1 MTPTVSVVFGTL
13 NRLPFLQRA
22 VESARIA
29 VGNYPYEIVI
39 VDGGSVDGTLPYL
52 KSQSDVTLIEQ
63 GARLGAVAAFNAG
76 FEKARGEFVASFND
90 DAEYIGQPIA
100 YAIEL
105 LNQNEAIGQVALMFS
120 TQILHDADG
129 LKTINTKNQNPRV
142 QMVRTALYG
151 EMPYANFG
159 VIRKRL
165 GQQVEWWGSYYQ
177 YGGDT
182 ELSVKVRAA
191 GFEIAVLAKQY
202 GYIVHYELQD
212 STRIPNVEQLAF
224 NAKWRQRQHVQQ
236 PAREQRRQE
245 YAKSLPP
252 PVNESAPKLAPEIAL
267 ASPNPIRITSR
278 FNEPQRVSMSYPTR
292 VEYLGGKHG
301 KMNFHRDGSR
311 FTYVIGAQA
320 PVFWA
325 DGNDV
330 EWLVKARDHGR
341 AMFRVIEN
349 NG

>member
-13 NRLPFLQRA
+13 NRLSFLQRA
-22 VESARIA
+22 VESARTA
-29 VGNYPYEIVI
+29 VANYPYEIVV
-39 VDGGSVDGTLPYL
+39 VDGGSTDGTLPYL
-52 KSQSDVTLIEQ
+52 KSQPDVTLIEQ

-90 DAEYIGQPIA
+90 DAEYVGAPIA
-100 YAIEL
+100 FAIEL
-105 LNQNEAIGQVALMFS
+105 LNQNEAIGQVAIMFA
-120 TQILHDADG
+120 TQILHDAEG
-129 LKTINTKNQNPRV
+129 LKAINVRNQNPRV
-142 QMVRTALYG
+142 QNVRTVLYG

-165 GQQVEWWGSYYQ
+165 GVQVGWWGSYYQ

-191 GFEIAVLAKQY
+191 GFEIAVLAKQH

-224 NAKWRQRQHVQQ
+224 NAKWRQRQHIQQ
-236 PAREQRRQE
+236 TAREQQRKE
-245 YAKSLPP
+245 YVRSLPP
-252 PVNESAPKLAPEIAL
+252 PTNEPQPKLVPEIEA
-267 ASPNPIRITSR
+267 ATPQPIRITSR

-325 DGNDV
+325 DGADV

-341 AMFRVIEN
+341 QLFRVIEQ
-349 NG
+349 